1 MEAPFFLG
9 LLSGALVFLAA
20 LLGGASLAGAAL
32 RSLGALAL
40 FSALGWLVQ
49 AFWRAAASETRSAV
63 GGQATRPAT
72 PSAAAAAS
80 AGATKARPPAPDA
93 AGTARPVPAEAG
105 QRLDQV
111 LPAASPA
118 DLFEPLNP
126 PVLTT
131 RGTEE

>member
-1 MEAPFFLG
+1 MGAPFFLG
-9 LLSGALVFLAA
+9 LLSGGLVFLAG
-20 LLGGASLAGAAL
+20 LLGGASLAGAAF

-49 AFWRAAASETRSAV
+49 ALWRAAASETRSTV
-63 GGQATRPAT
+63 GGQAVGPAG
-72 PSAAAAAS
+72 PAPAAAAPT
-80 AGATKARPPAPDA
+80 GAAKDGTPAP
-93 AGTARPVPAEAG
+93 GAG

-131 RGTEE
+131 RSTEE